1 MSFNDDELIIP
12 PPNSGP
18 RPTPIVPGRVQL
30 VSKNNNMAPL
40 EENTQKVLLELTGGD
55 STSDRSGLDLVAVL
69 DVSGSMQG
77 EKIDKMKT
85 AMKFVVKKL
94 SSIDRLSIV
103 TFVDTATRI
112 CPLRQVTDAT
122 QPELLGLIDAL
133 QPGGNTNISDGLQ
146 TGLKVLADRR
156 LSSGRVVGV
165 ILMSD
170 GQQNR
175 GGNAADVKIGNVP
188 VYTFGFGADYDP
200 TVLNAV
206 ARNSMGGTF
215 SVVNDVDTLSM
226 AFSQCL
232 AGLLTVVVQDLTV
245 TVARVEDES
254 TIQKVAAGNYPQT
267 QDANAGSVTVAFGD
281 LYSKEVRKVIV
292 DLLLPAID
300 TDRGAD
306 ILEATYSY
314 KTAWK
319 LFDAPP
325 ATVTVRRSGSA
336 FPEDDPPVDV
346 MKEEARLKTATMIR
360 QARTMA
366 DGKKLDDA
374 LDKLVEAQNALGDVP
389 VAEPYDDPLLSALN
403 TELKELLKLMKSQE
417 VYEQQ
422 GRPYA
427 MSSETS
433 HDRQRFAARGDIER
447 NRLFAT
453 PRMDKYLEQAK
464 KFDKD
469 PAAPLPSADAD
480 EKEEVAA
487 NPLAPLAGP
496 ITFYIQAAIQ
506 ALQAIEKLISNGAK
520 AV

>member
-1 MSFNDDELIIP
+1 MQGRGRRRSCPE
-12 PPNSGP
+12 
-18 RPTPIVPGRVQL
+18 RVQL

-77 EKIDKMKT
+77 EKIEKMKT

-103 TFVDTATRI
+103 TFLDTANRI
-112 CPLRQVTDAT
+112 CPLRQVTEDS
-122 QPELLGLIDAL
+122 QPQLLKLIDAL

-146 TGLKVLADRR
+146 TGLKVLADRK

-165 ILMSD
+165 MLMSD

-175 GGNAADVKIGNVP
+175 GEPAANVKIGNVP

-215 SVVNDVDTLSM
+215 SVVNDVNLLSM

-232 AGLLTVVVQDLTV
+232 AGLLTVVVQDLTL
-245 TVARVEDES
+245 TVARIEDES
-254 TIQKVAAGNYPQT
+254 TIQKVAAGNYLQT
-267 QDANAGSVTVAFGD
+267 PDADAGSVTVAFGD

-300 TDRGAD
+300 SDRGAD
-306 ILEATYSY
+306 ILEVTYSY
-314 KTAWK
+314 KTAGK

-325 ATVTVRRSGSA
+325 ATVTVRRSGTA
-336 FPEDDPPVDV
+336 FPADDPPVDV
-346 MKEEARLKTATMIR
+346 QTEEARLKTATMIQ

-366 DGKKLDDA
+366 DGKKLGDA
-374 LDKLVEAQNALGDVP
+374 RDKLAEAQNALEDV
-389 VAEPYDDPLLSALN
+389 VAQSDPLLDALR
-403 TELKELLKLMKSQE
+403 TELQELLKLMKSQD
-417 VYEQQ
+417 VYEKQ

-433 HDRQRFAARGDIER
+433 HDRQRFAARGDIES
-447 NRLFAT
+447 NRLFST

-464 KFDKD
+464 KFDED
-469 PAAPLPSADAD
+469 PAAPLPSADKD
-480 EKEEVAA
+480 EEEEVAA
-487 NPLAPLAGP
+487 NPLAPLVGP
-496 ITFYIQAAIQ
+496 ITFYIRAAVE
-506 ALQAIEKLISNGAK
+506 ALQAIEKLINKGAN
-520 AV
+520 